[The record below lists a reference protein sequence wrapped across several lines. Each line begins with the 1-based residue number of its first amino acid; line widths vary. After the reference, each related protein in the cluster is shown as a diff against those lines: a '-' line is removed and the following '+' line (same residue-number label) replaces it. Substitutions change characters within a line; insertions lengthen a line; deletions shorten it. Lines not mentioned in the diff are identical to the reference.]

1 VDALRL
7 TPLDPAEVEVWTKL
21 SPIAAEE
28 DNCGWVELGCGRIA
42 GVEEDADVVAREGSE
57 RGRGRGRGR
66 GGGGGEV
73 DGEVAVSASEGE
85 ESRECL
91 PVATTRAGRGRRLLQ
106 RRGCS
111 Q

>member
-7 TPLDPAEVEVWTKL
+7 TPLDPAEVEARAKL
-21 SPIAAEE
+21 SPVAEE
-28 DNCGWVELGCGRIA
+28 DERAGRVEFGCWRIR
-42 GVEEDADVVAREGSE
+42 GFEEDADVVAMEGRE

-73 DGEVAVSASEGE
+73 DGEVEVSASEGE

-91 PVATTRAGRGRRLLQ
+91 PVATMRAGRGGRLQ

-111 Q
+111 R

>member
-1 VDALRL
+1 
-7 TPLDPAEVEVWTKL
+7 
-21 SPIAAEE
+21 
-28 DNCGWVELGCGRIA
+28 LGCGRIA

-57 RGRGRGRGR
+57 RGRGRGG